1 VAGQR
6 GQSPG
11 PMRRT
16 ARLAL
21 PLALLVVAGSAS
33 AHDADIL
40 HAQLWRPEAGGPEVR
55 ERLTL
60 TADTLALLIPADA
73 DGDGALTQ
81 ADLEA
86 RAPALAVGLWDA
98 IPLSAGGQPC
108 ARTGTSARVRESFVE
123 LGATFQCA
131 PGELRQRF
139 SLLSLLPSNYKVVL
153 GSSIQGEQGQRF
165 ADASQPTFIVS
176 VPGVSAPGVPEPGQP
191 ERARI
196 SGLLDWVGLGL
207 VHIFG
212 GIDHL
217 AFLLALL
224 LVGGSFRR
232 VLLLVTAFTVAHSLT
247 LGVTALGFIL
257 LDGARTRWV
266 EAAIAA
272 SIIWVALEN
281 LLLREHRHRAL
292 LTFLFGLVHGFG
304 FASVLGS
311 YGLGDSAVTG
321 LFGFNLGVELGQAA
335 VVAVLLPLV
344 RRVQRRPVLHH
355 RTVRALSLL
364 ILAAGGYWLMER
376 TLGLIG

>member
-1 VAGQR
+1 
-6 GQSPG
+6 
-11 PMRRT
+11 M
-16 ARLAL
+16 AL

-40 HAQLWRPEAGGPEVR
+40 YAQLWRPVAGGPEVH
-55 ERLTL
+55 ERITL
-60 TADTLALLIPADA
+60 TAGTLALLIPADA
-73 DGDGALTQ
+73 DGDGVLTQ
-81 ADLEA
+81 ADLDA
-86 RAPALAVGLWDA
+86 RAPALAVGIWDA
-98 IPLSAGGQPC
+98 VPLSAGGQPC
-108 ARTGTSARVRESFVE
+108 TRTHTNARARASFVE
-123 LGATFQCA
+123 LNATFQCA

-139 SLLSLLPSNYKVVL
+139 SLLSVLPSQYKVVL
-153 GSSIQGEQGQRF
+153 GSYVQGEQGQRF
-165 ADASQPTFIVS
+165 ADASQPTLIVS
-176 VPGVSAPGVPEPGQP
+176 EGVSGPGQP
-191 ERARI
+191 ERARA

-232 VLLLVTAFTVAHSLT
+232 VLLLVTAFTLAHSLT
-247 LGVTALGFIL
+247 LGATALGFIL
-257 LDGARTRWV
+257 LDDARTRWV
-266 EAAIAA
+266 EAAIAV

-281 LLLREHRHRAL
+281 LVLREHRHRAL

-311 YGLGDSAVTG
+311 YGLGDSVVAG
-321 LFGFNLGVELGQAA
+321 LFGFNLGVELGQA
-335 VVAVLLPLV
+335 VIVAVLLPLV
-344 RRVQRRPVLHH
+344 RIVERRPVWHH

-376 TLGLIG
+376 AWGPIG

>member
-1 VAGQR
+1 
-6 GQSPG
+6 
-11 PMRRT
+11 
-16 ARLAL
+16 LAL

-40 HAQLWRPEAGGPEVR
+40 YAQLWRSETGGPEVR

-60 TADTLALLIPADA
+60 TADTLALLIPAADA

-81 ADLEA
+81 GDLDA
-86 RAPALAVGLWDA
+86 RAPALAVGIWDA

-108 ARTGTSARVRESFVE
+108 ARTGTSVRVRASFVE

-131 PGELRQRF
+131 PGALRQRF
-139 SLLSLLPSNYKVVL
+139 SLLSVLPSNYKVVL
-153 GSSIQGEQGQRF
+153 GSYIQGEQGQRF
-165 ADASQPTFIVS
+165 ADASQPTLIVS
-176 VPGVSAPGVPEPGQP
+176 NGGSDGGSDGVSEPGQP
-191 ERARI
+191 GQERV

-207 VHIFG
+207 LHIFG

-224 LVGGSFRR
+224 LVGGSWKR

-247 LGVTALGFIL
+247 LGATALGFIL
-257 LDGARTRWV
+257 LDDARTRWV

-311 YGLGDSAVTG
+311 YGLGDSVVTG
-321 LFGFNLGVELGQAA
+321 LFGFNLGVELGQAL

-344 RRVQRRPVLHH
+344 RLVQRRPELHH

-376 TLGLIG
+376 ALGPIG

>member
-1 VAGQR
+1 
-6 GQSPG
+6 
-11 PMRRT
+11 MRRT

-40 HAQLWRPEAGGPEVR
+40 YAQLWRPEASGPEVR

-60 TADTLALLIPADA
+60 TADSLALLIPADA

-81 ADLEA
+81 ADLDA
-86 RAPALAVGLWDA
+86 RAPALAVGIWDS

-108 ARTGTSARVRESFVE
+108 TRTGTSARVRESFVE
-123 LGATFQCA
+123 LSATFQCA

-139 SLLSLLPSNYKVVL
+139 SLLSVLPSNYKVVL
-153 GSSIQGEQGQRF
+153 GSYIQGEQGQRF
-165 ADASQPTFIVS
+165 ADASQPTLVVS
-176 VPGVSAPGVPEPGQP
+176 EPGQP
-191 ERARI
+191 DRERI
-196 SGLLDWVGLGL
+196 SGMLDWVGLGL

-247 LGVTALGFIL
+247 LGATALGFIL
-257 LDGARTRWV
+257 LDDARTRWV

-281 LLLREHRHRAL
+281 LVLREHRHRAL
-292 LTFLFGLVHGFG
+292 LTFLFGLIHGFG

-311 YGLGDSAVTG
+311 YGLGDSVVTG

-335 VVAVLLPLV
+335 VVALLLPIV
-344 RRVQRRPVLHH
+344 RLVQRRPVLHS

-376 TLGLIG
+376 ALGPIG

>member
-1 VAGQR
+1 
-6 GQSPG
+6 
-11 PMRRT
+11 M
-16 ARLAL
+16 AL

-40 HAQLWRPEAGGPEVR
+40 YAQLWRSETGGPEVR

-60 TADTLALLIPADA
+60 TADTLALLIPAADA

-81 ADLEA
+81 GDLDA
-86 RAPALAVGLWDA
+86 RAPALALGIWDA
-98 IPLSAGGQPC
+98 LPLSAGGQPC
-108 ARTGTSARVRESFVE
+108 ARTGTSARVRASFVE
-123 LGATFQCA
+123 LGATFQCP

-139 SLLSLLPSNYKVVL
+139 SLLSVLPSNYKVVL
-153 GSSIQGEQGQRF
+153 GSYIQGEQGQRF
-165 ADASQPTFIVS
+165 ADASQPTLVVS
-176 VPGVSAPGVPEPGQP
+176 DGGADGVSGPGQP
-191 ERARI
+191 GQERV

-207 VHIFG
+207 IHIFG

-224 LVGGSFRR
+224 LVGGSWKR

-247 LGVTALGFIL
+247 LGATALGFIL
-257 LDGARTRWV
+257 LDDARTRWV

-311 YGLGDSAVTG
+311 YGLGDSVVTG

-335 VVAVLLPLV
+335 VVALLLPLV
-344 RRVQRRPVLHH
+344 RLVQRRPELHQ

-376 TLGLIG
+376 ALGPIG

>member
-1 VAGQR
+1 
-6 GQSPG
+6 
-11 PMRRT
+11 MRRT
-16 ARLAL
+16 ARLVL

-40 HAQLWRPEAGGPEVR
+40 YAQLWRPEAGGPEVR

-60 TADTLALLIPADA
+60 TADTLAQLIPADA

-81 ADLEA
+81 ADLDA
-86 RAPALAVGLWDA
+86 RAPALAVGIWDA

-108 ARTGTSARVRESFVE
+108 TRTGTSARVRESFVE
-123 LGATFQCA
+123 LGASFLCA

-153 GSSIQGEQGQRF
+153 GSSIQGEHGQRF
-165 ADASQPTFIVS
+165 ADATQPTLVVFG
-176 VPGVSAPGVPEPGQP
+176 PGHP
-191 ERARI
+191 ERERA

-247 LGVTALGFIL
+247 LGVTALGIIIL
-257 LDGARTRWV
+257 DDARTRWV
-266 EAAIAA
+266 EAAIAV

-311 YGLGDSAVTG
+311 YGLGDSVVTG

-335 VVAVLLPLV
+335 VVALLLPLV
-344 RRVQRRPVLHH
+344 RLVRRRPVLHLKS
-355 RTVRALSLL
+355 VRALSLL
-364 ILAAGGYWLMER
+364 ILAAGGYWLIER
-376 TLGLIG
+376 AWGAIG

>member
-1 VAGQR
+1 MGPR
-6 GQSPG
+6 GHSPGLMRG

-33 AHDADIL
+33 AHDADIIY
-40 HAQLWRPEAGGPEVR
+40 AQLWRPEAGGPEVR

-60 TADTLALLIPADA
+60 TADTLARLIPADA

-81 ADLEA
+81 ADLDA
-86 RAPALAVGLWDA
+86 RAPALAVGIWDA

-108 ARTGTSARVRESFVE
+108 ARTATTSRVRESFVE
-123 LGATFQCA
+123 LGASFQCA

-153 GSSIQGEQGQRF
+153 GSSVQGEQGQRF
-165 ADASQPTFIVS
+165 ADASQPTLVVS
-176 VPGVSAPGVPEPGQP
+176 EHGVSEPGQP
-191 ERARI
+191 EGARV

-212 GIDHL
+212 GMDHL

-247 LGVTALGFIL
+247 LGATALGFIL
-257 LDGARTRWV
+257 LDDARTRWV

-304 FASVLGS
+304 FASVLGELRP
-311 YGLGDSAVTG
+311 GRLGGDGPVRLQPGRGAGAGRRGRRAAAASCGWCSAGPRCTTG
-321 LFGFNLGVELGQAA
+321 RCALC
-335 VVAVLLPLV
+335 
-344 RRVQRRPVLHH
+344 RSSSSRP
-355 RTVRALSLL
+355 AD
-364 ILAAGGYWLMER
+364 
-376 TLGLIG
+376 IG

>member
-1 VAGQR
+1 
-6 GQSPG
+6 
-11 PMRRT
+11 MRRT

-40 HAQLWRPEAGGPEVR
+40 YAQLWRPEAGGPEVR

-60 TADTLALLIPADA
+60 TAGTLALLIPADA
-73 DGDGALTQ
+73 DGDGVLTQ
-81 ADLEA
+81 ADLDA
-86 RAPALAVGLWDA
+86 RGPALAVGIWDA
-98 IPLSAGGQPC
+98 LPLSAGGQPC
-108 ARTGTSARVRESFVE
+108 ARTATSARVRESFVE
-123 LGATFQCA
+123 LGAAFQCA

-139 SLLSLLPSNYKVVL
+139 SLLSVLPSHYKVVL
-153 GSSIQGEQGQRF
+153 GSYIQGEQGQRF
-165 ADASQPTFIVS
+165 ADASQPTLVVS
-176 VPGVSAPGVPEPGQP
+176 EPGQP
-191 ERARI
+191 ERARV

-224 LVGGSFRR
+224 LVGGSLKR

-247 LGVTALGFIL
+247 LGATALGFIL
-257 LDGARTRWV
+257 LDDARTRWV

-281 LLLREHRHRAL
+281 LVLREHRHRAL

-311 YGLGDSAVTG
+311 YGLGDSVVTG

-344 RRVQRRPVLHH
+344 RLVQRRPVLHQ

-376 TLGLIG
+376 ALGPIG